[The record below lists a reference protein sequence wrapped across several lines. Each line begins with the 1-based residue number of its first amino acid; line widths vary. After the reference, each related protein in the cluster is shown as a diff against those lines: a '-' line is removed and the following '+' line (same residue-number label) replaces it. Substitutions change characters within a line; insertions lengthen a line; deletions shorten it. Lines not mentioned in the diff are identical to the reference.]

1 MSARW
6 ASLKLLEGDE
16 NLLTAIRSTG
26 CDLTEDEDLAAL
38 AVRARSELE
47 RAGIGP
53 NELTDAVVT
62 GIIGKCEL
70 VAGEAVTFKKEVLGY
85 RP

>member
-16 NLLTAIRSTG
+16 NLLAAIREHTG

-70 VAGEAVTFKKEVLGY
+70 IAREAVTFKKEGY
-85 RP
+85 